1 MPINRS
7 APTPQFIDYV
17 TKYALIDPAT
27 QQIPSVLNN
36 FFLNGIR
43 VPTFQ
48 RGISWTTDQVLEF
61 LESQSVLLG
70 HVILTKVQQQTFGEL
85 VDGLQRFAT
94 GTALLNALYPK
105 VLMANN
111 PQFPNHAGLF
121 AALAIH
127 SNSVQPVFVHNDQQ
141 LRVHKRQAIQDQYRD
156 FASALDTYVGK
167 LLSSGAATEI
177 AAFASNV
184 VRCFLNRQIAIDDF
198 TGFQSMGE
206 LVNTFIGIN
215 TIRVELSTVDLVRTL
230 IVDNAQKFPATW
242 SASQIEATEND
253 ITETFSDE
261 GVPTKEV
268 LPVATVVQKLLS
280 GPLADQVFPMWATGS
295 SPTEVAAFLT
305 FIGQATAS
313 AGSNTFIKE
322 LALSGSLPFSIMVL
336 YYYKRLLVA
345 GSTPSYL
352 LGGNAEDADLHDFL
366 RATYRAL
373 LAGTIG
379 QLGPVAEKVLRGT
392 YQSLNDVATEIN
404 NTTGAGPLSAS
415 PTPGWI
421 KAQLLNINKE
431 KAKRVFNACL
441 LPLNSN
447 LGGPFQPMIFGR
459 ASNMWQIDHLI
470 PEKLLVKAR
479 SGYLEGQRIQNF
491 APLVSQQ
498 NKAASNT
505 QCSSKLAPGG
515 IYENLV
521 LTTTGIHP
529 FLSWLVG
536 TQLNMGAPLDDQTLL
551 QPNSAPNVGDQRI
564 AQLDSMLASRI

>member
-1 MPINRS
+1 
-7 APTPQFIDYV
+7 
-17 TKYALIDPAT
+17 L
-27 QQIPSVLNN
+27 
-36 FFLNGIR
+36 
-43 VPTFQ
+43 
-48 RGISWTTDQVLEF
+48 
-61 LESQSVLLG
+61 
-70 HVILTKVQQQTFGEL
+70 
-85 VDGLQRFAT
+85 
-94 GTALLNALYPK
+94 
-105 VLMANN
+105 AN
-111 PQFPNHAGLF
+111 
-121 AALAIH
+121 
-127 SNSVQPVFVHNDQQ
+127 
-141 LRVHKRQAIQDQYRD
+141 
-156 FASALDTYVGK
+156 
-167 LLSSGAATEI
+167 E
-177 AAFASNV
+177 
-184 VRCFLNRQIAIDDF
+184 
-198 TGFQSMGE
+198 
-206 LVNTFIGIN
+206 
-215 TIRVELSTVDLVRTL
+215 
-230 IVDNAQKFPATW
+230 
-242 SASQIEATEND
+242 
-253 ITETFSDE
+253 
-261 GVPTKEV
+261 
-268 LPVATVVQKLLS
+268 
-280 GPLADQVFPMWATGS
+280 VFPTWATGS

-345 GSTPSYL
+345 GLSPSYL
-352 LGGNAEDADLHDFL
+352 IGGNAEDSDLHDFL

-392 YQSLNDVATEIN
+392 YGSLNAVATEIN
-404 NTTGAGPLSAS
+404 NTTGAGPLGAS

-447 LGGPFQPMIFGR
+447 LGGAFQPMIFGR

-470 PEKLLVKAR
+470 PEKLLVKAK

-498 NKAASNT
+498 NKVASNT
-505 QCSSKLAPGG
+505 QCSSKMASGG